1 MSRFKTRLLN
11 TLFGLLLAIA
21 GMALLSGIYAGLI
34 RLGLLLPQTL
44 EIRGIAHG
52 PLMVNGFLGTL
63 IALERG
69 AALEKFWT
77 YLAPASFASSILLM
91 VTGHFALSSYLL
103 MIGSVTLFLIML
115 YLCKLQLVSHHLI
128 MAAGAACLLIG
139 NTLFVL
145 YTPVYDLIGWWIA
158 FPLLTI
164 FGERLELNRITR
176 PPQAAVNVFSLMI
189 LLWILS
195 LAGLHL
201 SREGFWVAGSVLLI
215 AIAAWLIRYDVA
227 RRTIRSE
234 QWTRY
239 SAWSLLTGYGWIVIG
254 GGLGLVYGLPI
265 AGPLYDA
272 ILHIFFVGF
281 VFSMIFAHAA
291 VIIPSLTGKMVPY
304 SNYFYLPLILLHLF
318 LFVRVLGDLLGV
330 HLLRLIGSYGNTAA
344 ILLFL
349 GGIIVQLVRSD
360 E

>member
-1 MSRFKTRLLN
+1 
-11 TLFGLLLAIA
+11 
-21 GMALLSGIYAGLI
+21 
-34 RLGLLLPQTL
+34 
-44 EIRGIAHG
+44 
-52 PLMVNGFLGTL
+52 
-63 IALERG
+63 
-69 AALEKFWT
+69 
-77 YLAPASFASSILLM
+77 
-91 VTGHFALSSYLL
+91 
-103 MIGSVTLFLIML
+103 
-115 YLCKLQLVSHHLI
+115 
-128 MAAGAACLLIG
+128 
-139 NTLFVL
+139 
-145 YTPVYDLIGWWIA
+145 
-158 FPLLTI
+158 
-164 FGERLELNRITR
+164 
-176 PPQAAVNVFSLMI
+176 MI

-304 SNYFYLPLILLHLF
+304 SNYFRSEEHTSELQSRGHLVCRLLL
-318 LFVRVLGDLLGV
+318 
-330 HLLRLIGSYGNTAA
+330 
-344 ILLFL
+344 
-349 GGIIVQLVRSD
+349 
-360 E
+360 EKK